1 MNNTYWNNRG
11 KYQSEY
17 DSLYKKLVPE
27 IGIAATENG
36 ELLRQASNLYYEYYN
51 NGNMNVVDYN
61 YKDDEDF
68 VGTPYIRKSYL
79 NSLDFIV
86 KHIPNLSKT
95 IYIISTKIIE
105 EEVSEEMAYLYE
117 DMIDNVIKYIMD
129 QRPLHIRDGF
139 RVSFE
144 EIPDL
149 VKDKTYQYKLQV
161 GTQKNIISGLDAM
174 SLDELE
180 SLAKSINK
188 YVKRMRQS

>member
-1 MNNTYWNNRG
+1 MKNTYWNNRG
-11 KYQSEY
+11 KYQSEF
-17 DSLYKKLVPE
+17 DSLYEKLVPE
-27 IGIAATENG
+27 IGIAPTENG

-51 NGNMNVVDYN
+51 NGNMNVLDYKN
-61 YKDDEDF
+61 DDDF
-68 VGTPYIRKSYL
+68 ESAPYIRKSYL

-95 IYIISTKIIE
+95 IYIISSKMTD
-105 EEVSEEMAYLYE
+105 EEVSEEMEYLYE
-117 DMIDNVIKYIMD
+117 DMMDNIVKYIMD

-139 RVSFE
+139 KVSFE

-188 YVKRMRQS
+188 YVKRMRKS

>member
-1 MNNTYWNNRG
+1 MKNTYWNNRG
-11 KYQSEY
+11 KYQSEF
-17 DSLYKKLVPE
+17 DSLYEKLVPE

-51 NGNMNVVDYN
+51 NGNMNVLDYKN
-61 YKDDEDF
+61 DDDF
-68 VGTPYIRKSYL
+68 EGAPYIRKSYL

-95 IYIISTKIIE
+95 IYIISSKMTD
-105 EEVSEEMAYLYE
+105 EEVSEEMEYLYE
-117 DMIDNVIKYIMD
+117 DMIDNVVKYIMD

-139 RVSFE
+139 KVSFE

-149 VKDKTYQYKLQV
+149 VRDKSYQYKLQV
-161 GTQKNIISGLDAM
+161 STQKNIMTGLDAM

-180 SLAKSINK
+180 FLAKSINK
-188 YVKRMRQS
+188 YVKRMRKS

>member
-27 IGIAATENG
+27 IGIAATENM

-51 NGNMNVVDYN
+51 NGNMNVLDYKN
-61 YKDDEDF
+61 DDDF
-68 VGTPYIRKSYL
+68 ESAPYIRKSYL

-86 KHIPNLSKT
+86 KHIPALSKT
-95 IYIISTKIIE
+95 IYIISTKMTE

-117 DMIDNVIKYIMD
+117 DMIDNVVKYIMD
-129 QRPLHIRDGF
+129 QRPSHIRDGF

-161 GTQKNIISGLDAM
+161 GTQKNIMTGLEAM

-188 YVKRMRQS
+188 YVKRMRKS

>member
-11 KYQSEY
+11 KYQSEC
-17 DSLYKKLVPE
+17 DSLYKKSVPE
-27 IGIAATENG
+27 IGIAATENM

-51 NGNMNVVDYN
+51 NGNMNVLDYKN
-61 YKDDEDF
+61 DDDFEDA
-68 VGTPYIRKSYL
+68 PYIRKSYL

-86 KHIPNLSKT
+86 KHIPALSKT
-95 IYIISTKIIE
+95 IYIISTKMTE
-105 EEVSEEMAYLYE
+105 EEVSEEMEYLYE
-117 DMIDNVIKYIMD
+117 DMIDNVVKYIMD

-161 GTQKNIISGLDAM
+161 GTQKNIMTGLDAM

-180 SLAKSINK
+180 FLAKTINK
-188 YVKRMRQS
+188 YVKHMRKT